1 MQSEETKVDTE
12 ERIIMAALTVFA
24 RKGKDGARMQE
35 IANEAGI
42 NKAML
47 HYYFRSKDKLY
58 EAVFRHVFNR
68 FSTQHATAVK
78 ESPTFAKTLRLFING
93 FIDSIKEKPDIV
105 RLMVNENL
113 SGGTALGNLIVE
125 RQHEKA
131 PPSILKKKLIEAI
144 ENGEIRPV
152 DPDHTLLTVLSSCL
166 FFFIWAPTIH
176 IKIPKSKDW
185 DAFIESRKEH
195 IFDLVYNGLQPQ

>member
-35 IANEAGI
+35 IADEAGI

-68 FSTQHATAVK
+68 FSAQHATAVK
-78 ESPTFAKTLRLFING
+78 ESPTFAKTLKLFING
-93 FIDSIKEKPDIV
+93 FIDSIREKPDIV

-113 SGGTALGNLIVE
+113 SGGTALGNMIVE
-125 RQHEKA
+125 KQHEKA
-131 PPSILKKKLIEAI
+131 PPSILKRKLEEAI
-144 ENGEIRPV
+144 KNGEIRPV
-152 DPDHTLLTVLSSCL
+152 DPDHTLLTILSCCL

-195 IFDLVYNGLQPQ
+195 IFDMVYNGLQPQ